1 MSRNLIACGRGHI
14 SDDGHASARL
24 ERQRGGVVLQ
34 QHAGMFRDR
43 SGDIMVRLRDI
54 VRQQIV
60 AADADELG
68 RRRDFGDFRGTLV
81 DVRLGERARFDRA
94 SSSRTEVKPGDGI
107 SSEPPALT
115 AATAE
120 LEPPQSETTMPS
132 KPHSS
137 RRISCSRCLFSWA

>member
-1 MSRNLIACGRGHI
+1 
-14 SDDGHASARL
+14 
-24 ERQRGGVVLQ
+24 
-34 QHAGMFRDR
+34 MFGDR
-43 SGDIMVRLRDI
+43 SGDIVVRLRDV

-81 DVRLGERARFDRA
+81 DVRLGERARFDRTFQLA
-94 SSSRTEVKPGDGI
+94 HGGETWRRHFQRAAG
-107 SSEPPALT
+107 AT